1 MKEVD
6 LMCSMH
12 CSGLDPC
19 NSGRS
24 AHPYGPC
31 GCRGV
36 IWLTNASDQIPF
48 DVLTG
53 ALSIGPLHGWATL
66 IGLIPCSR
74 RIPSCEHM
82 SLCVLFHFRSDVTTA
97 ASYLNRSV
105 FLRNS
110 QLISMD
116 AENSMTKLRIRLG
129 LKHLPKKQT
138 SRTPQVIGELLTGLT
153 RINRRYSKHK
163 ARKVIQASEGIRKEA
178 DELFNQLGSRL
189 WPDSDERGDFPTWLL
204 DSSDQSSGS
213 HRLYYS
219 NRDDHAM

>member
-31 GCRGV
+31 GRRGV

-48 DVLTG
+48 DALTG

-97 ASYLNRSV
+97 CCILLKPLR
-105 FLRNS
+105 FLAEQPINQYGRRK
-110 QLISMD
+110 LYD
-116 AENSMTKLRIRLG
+116 EAENPTR
-129 LKHLPKKQT
+129 PQT
-138 SRTPQVIGELLTGLT
+138 PP
-153 RINRRYSKHK
+153 
-163 ARKVIQASEGIRKEA
+163 KEA
-178 DELFNQLGSRL
+178 NIENPTSDRRTTDR
-189 WPDSDERGDFPTWLL
+189 PDPHQQKIL
-204 DSSDQSSGS
+204 
-213 HRLYYS
+213 
-219 NRDDHAM
+219 